1 MAVEKSSNG
10 GTCTCG
16 CGTGGRHWTFFLLRV
31 LITILILM
39 VVFWFGLAVGRM
51 SSGYARG
58 AMLMRRGYAYPMGM
72 QNAAGGAMPM
82 MGSTTTP
89 TTGNAAGGY

>member
-1 MAVEKSSNG
+1 MAADDKKN
-10 GTCTCG
+10 GTCDCG
-16 CGTGGRHWTFFLLRV
+16 HMRGGHWTFFLLRV

-58 AMLMRRGYAYPMGM
+58 AMMVRRGYAYPMGL
-72 QNAAGGAMPM
+72 QNAAGGGAVPM
-82 MGSTTTP
+82 MDASTTP
-89 TTGNAAGGY
+89 ATGAAGGY